1 MYECWKKRGVLSS
14 EWLPRPM
21 NLLTVILVCK
31 ILVPTLGALVASV
44 ETFISI

>member
-1 MYECWKKRGVLSS
+1 MNVGRREGFYLVSGL
-14 EWLPRPM
+14 LRPM

-31 ILVPTLGALVASV
+31 ILVPTLGALVASG